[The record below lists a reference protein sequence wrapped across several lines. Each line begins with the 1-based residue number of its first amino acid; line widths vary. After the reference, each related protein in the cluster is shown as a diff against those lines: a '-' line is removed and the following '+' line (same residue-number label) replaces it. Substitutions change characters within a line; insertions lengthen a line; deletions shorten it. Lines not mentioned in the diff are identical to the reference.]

1 MKISF
6 SLMIAF
12 AIFAVL
18 IISGC
23 TQQAADQTPVKQNP
37 AQTPSTEQPT
47 IKLSTGNHIVDSRGI
62 SLYLFTKDVMGDSKC
77 TGGCLNSWPIF
88 YQEKI
93 TVSPGL
99 QASDFGTITRDDGNK
114 QTTYNGWPL
123 YYFSSDAS
131 PGEIKGEGV
140 NKIWFIART
149 DYTILIADKDN
160 MKFIVDAKGKTLY
173 NFTFDTSG
181 VSNCDSG
188 CLKAWPVFY
197 ADNIVAPSM
206 MNTSDFGVITNS
218 EGSRQTTY
226 KQMPLY
232 YYINDI
238 KRGDTIGQGVNNAWF
253 VIDPTSKPVPVTTT
267 SQTGTSSPAIKVIFY
282 PSGPN
287 GDTNITIRW
296 EVSGGSPGD
305 ITSTA
310 IYWGTRSGN
319 ASISEYPK
327 VSIIQSGKTTQ
338 GFNTTIKTPSSGSL
352 YFRAHAIVDGK
363 DIYSPEYQIIIAAPT
378 GGGGY

>member
-1 MKISF
+1 MKMSF

-23 TQQAADQTPVKQNP
+23 TQPAADQTPTTQTP
-37 AQTPSTEQPT
+37 TPSTEQPT

-62 SLYLFTKDVMGDSKC
+62 TLYLFTKDVMGDSKC

-93 TVSPGL
+93 SVSTGL
-99 QASDFGTITRDDGNK
+99 QASDFGTITRDDGKK
-114 QTTYNGWPL
+114 QTTYSGWPL
-123 YYFSSDAS
+123 YYFSGDAS
-131 PGEIKGEGV
+131 PGDIKGEGV
-140 NKIWFIART
+140 NKIWFIARP

-173 NFTFDTSG
+173 NFTNDTSG
-181 VSNCDSG
+181 VSNCKGG

-232 YYINDI
+232 YYINDT
-238 KRGDTIGQGVNNAWF
+238 KRGDTNGQGVNNAWY
-253 VIDPTSKPVPVTTT
+253 VI
-267 SQTGTSSPAIKVIFY
+267 
-282 PSGPN
+282 GP
-287 GDTNITIRW
+287 
-296 EVSGGSPGD
+296 
-305 ITSTA
+305 
-310 IYWGTRSGN
+310 
-319 ASISEYPK
+319 
-327 VSIIQSGKTTQ
+327 
-338 GFNTTIKTPSSGSL
+338 
-352 YFRAHAIVDGK
+352 
-363 DIYSPEYQIIIAAPT
+363 
-378 GGGGY
+378 

>member
-1 MKISF
+1 MKMSF
-6 SLMIAF
+6 SLIIAF

-23 TQQAADQTPVKQNP
+23 TQPAADQTPTTQTP
-37 AQTPSTEQPT
+37 TPSTEQPT
-47 IKLSTGNHIVDSRGI
+47 IKLSTGNHIVDSRGN
-62 SLYLFTKDVMGDSKC
+62 SLYLFTNDVMGDSKC

-93 TVSPGL
+93 SVTPGL
-99 QASDFGTITRDDGNK
+99 RASDFGTITRDDEKK

-123 YYFSSDAS
+123 YYFSGDAS
-131 PGEIKGEGV
+131 PGDIKGEGV
-140 NKIWFIART
+140 NKIWFIARS

-160 MKFIVDAKGKTLY
+160 IKFIVDAKGKTLY
-173 NFTFDTSG
+173 NFTSDTSG
-181 VSNCDSG
+181 VSNCKGG

-253 VIDPTSKPVPVTTT
+253 VIDPTSIPAQGATKAVTTT
-267 SQTGTSSPAIKVIFY
+267 SPTGT
-282 PSGPN
+282 
-287 GDTNITIRW
+287 
-296 EVSGGSPGD
+296 
-305 ITSTA
+305 
-310 IYWGTRSGN
+310 
-319 ASISEYPK
+319 
-327 VSIIQSGKTTQ
+327 
-338 GFNTTIKTPSSGSL
+338 
-352 YFRAHAIVDGK
+352 
-363 DIYSPEYQIIIAAPT
+363 APT